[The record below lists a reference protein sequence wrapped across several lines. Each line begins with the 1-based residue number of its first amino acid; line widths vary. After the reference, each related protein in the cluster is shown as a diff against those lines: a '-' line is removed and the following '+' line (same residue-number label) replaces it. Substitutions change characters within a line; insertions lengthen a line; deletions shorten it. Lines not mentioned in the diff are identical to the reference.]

1 MITLSHWPYLKTS
14 ILSGDLK
21 TDISKFLSDN
31 GKKDTALH
39 CISVSKTSEKIAA
52 RFELDRSIALTS
64 ALLHD
69 ISSVIEPNDLLAY
82 ANKCS
87 WEIDASEKRYPFLL
101 HQRLS
106 AEIARDH
113 FGVDNP
119 VILSAIRC
127 HSTLKKNPS
136 AHDIVLFL
144 ADKLSWDHNG
154 TPPFYNLVETA
165 LDDSLD
171 HAALTYINFVLD
183 NGMILSPHKWLID
196 AKKWFE
202 K

>member
-1 MITLSHWPYLKTS
+1 MVTVSHWPYLKTP
-14 ILSGDLK
+14 ILTGDLRA
-21 TDISKFLSDN
+21 DITTFLSVN
-31 GKKDTALH
+31 GKQETALH
-39 CISVSKTSEKIAA
+39 CISVSKTCEEIAA
-52 RFELDRSIALTS
+52 RFELDKALACAS

-69 ISSVIEPNDLLAY
+69 ISSVIEPNDMLAY
-82 ANKCS
+82 AIKCS

-106 AEIARDH
+106 AEIARNH

-136 AHDIVLFL
+136 AHDVILFL
-144 ADKLSWDHNG
+144 ADKLSWDQNG
-154 TPPFYNLVETA
+154 IPPYYNLVETA
-165 LDDSLD
+165 LGDSLD
-171 HAALTYINFVLD
+171 HAALTYINYVLE
-183 NGMILSPHKWLID
+183 NGMILSPHQWLID
-196 AKKWFE
+196 AKEWLE